1 MASMDDIARETAS
14 AARNGSSIQLTV
26 KGVGV
31 ALAKFN
37 AEAMDQCRS
46 TASSQ
51 AGHFG
56 AVGDG
61 FTDLYGNPDVFGK
74 LAVSGGVASA
84 VSGVD
89 EAAATEF
96 AAAEALL
103 GKVERA
109 LDTIQQAVANIDD
122 QGADNFRVV

>member
-1 MASMDDIARETAS
+1 
-14 AARNGSSIQLTV
+14 V
-26 KGVGV
+26 V
-31 ALAKFN
+31 AKFN

-51 AGHFG
+51 AGQFG

-61 FTDLYGNPDVFGK
+61 FSDLYGNPDIFGK
-74 LAVSGGVASA
+74 LTSSGGVASA
-84 VSGVD
+84 ASGVD
-89 EAAATEF
+89 EAAGTEF
-96 AAAEALL
+96 AAAETLL

-122 QGADNFRVV
+122 QGADNFRMV